1 MGMTTMSRPSM
12 SRHRVRGTTTM
23 IPWKKIPSTTSKVAS
38 MDVDE
43 QLAES
48 REMALDLY
56 KDEYVRSKND
66 DVVRK
71 YSQRVQQMTADR

>member
-1 MGMTTMSRPSM
+1 
-12 SRHRVRGTTTM
+12 
-23 IPWKKIPSTTSKVAS
+23 